1 MILCTASSSVSQ
13 ARLRLISP
21 SNTGNVPYN
30 RGCGRP
36 VTLLIHTEFNTRKF
50 LVWEYD
56 ADTRAMADY
65 VAGHR
70 LQSQELVRIGGSW
83 QLLQSLWF
91 YAVVR
96 NWT

>member
-1 MILCTASSSVSQ
+1 
-13 ARLRLISP
+13 
-21 SNTGNVPYN
+21 
-30 RGCGRP
+30 
-36 VTLLIHTEFNTRKF
+36 
-50 LVWEYD
+50 
-56 ADTRAMADY
+56 MADY